1 VTIYEGPVTTAG
13 AHTLTDRNRVHW
25 AIYPLAW
32 CPKCGRDTPH
42 AGPYCQVST
51 CGAPSDGNPA

>member
-1 VTIYEGPVTTAG
+1 MPGPMTTAG
-13 AHTLTDRNRVHW
+13 ANDCTHQ
-25 AIYPLAW
+25 AIYPYAW